1 MNSVY
6 DPKSVSALTR
16 SHIFDVAA
24 KIRAL
29 SDEMLDFAGRTDSS
43 YLKTISVDISK
54 IGWSALFA
62 ARTIEE
68 IQQKVYRRSE
78 VPLETQLQQIA
89 TQLDAL
95 HTATRY
101 MEISL
106 EDLIAWRGDLPESD
120 QQKVS
125 TMLIELGNRLV
136 EVGNGCK

>member
-1 MNSVY
+1 MNSLY

-68 IQQKVYRRSE
+68 IQQKIYRRSE
-78 VPLETQLQQIA
+78 VPLDTQLQQIA

-95 HTATRY
+95 QTATRY

-106 EDLIAWRGDLPESD
+106 DDLIAWQSELPEPE

-125 TMLIELGNRLV
+125 TMLIALGNRLV

>member
-68 IQQKVYRRSE
+68 IQQKIYRRSE
-78 VPLETQLQQIA
+78 VPLDTQLQQIA

-106 EDLIAWRGDLPESD
+106 DDLIAWRSELPEPD

-125 TMLIELGNRLV
+125 SMLTDLGNRLV

>member
-29 SDEMLDFAGRTDSS
+29 SDEMLDFAGRTNSS

-62 ARTIEE
+62 ARTIKE

-106 EDLIAWRGDLPESD
+106 EDLIAWRGDLP
-120 QQKVS
+120 KV
-125 TMLIELGNRLV
+125 
-136 EVGNGCK
+136 

>member
-68 IQQKVYRRSE
+68 IQQKIYRRSE
-78 VPLETQLQQIA
+78 VPLDTQLQQIA

-106 EDLIAWRGDLPESD
+106 DDLIAWQSELPEPE

-125 TMLIELGNRLV
+125 TMLIALGNRLV

>member
-1 MNSVY
+1 MNSLY
-6 DPKSVSALTR
+6 EPKSVSALTR

-62 ARTIEE
+62 AKTIEE
-68 IQQKVYRRSE
+68 IQHKVYRRSE
-78 VPLETQLQQIA
+78 VPLDAQLQQIA
-89 TQLDAL
+89 NQLDAL

-101 MEISL
+101 LEISL

>member
-1 MNSVY
+1 MNSLY
-6 DPKSVSALTR
+6 DPKSVSVLTR
-16 SHIFDVAA
+16 SHILDVAG

-29 SDEMLDFAGRTDSS
+29 SDEMLDFAGRTDAS
-43 YLKTISVDISK
+43 YFKTISVDISK

-68 IQQKVYRRSE
+68 IQQKAYRRSE
-78 VPLETQLQQIA
+78 VPLDTLLQQIA

-101 MEISL
+101 LEISL
-106 EDLIAWRGDLPESD
+106 VDLIAWRSELPESD

-125 TMLIELGNRLV
+125 SMLTDLGNRLV

>member
-1 MNSVY
+1 MNSLY

-16 SHIFDVAA
+16 SHIFDVAG

-29 SDEMLDFAGRTDSS
+29 SDEMLEFAGRTDSS

-68 IQQKVYRRSE
+68 IQQKLYRRSE
-78 VPLETQLQQIA
+78 VPLDIQLQQIA

-95 HTATRY
+95 HTAAGY

-106 EDLIAWRGDLPESD
+106 EDLIVWRSELPEPD

-125 TMLIELGNRLV
+125 TMIIELGNRLV
-136 EVGNGCK
+136 EVSNGCK